1 MSFPIWKLPVISVL
15 IITTEALILQKHIWA
30 AKDKIRMW
38 CVGRRKVGK
47 HTFFKVFN
55 IINI

>member
-47 HTFFKVFN
+47 THLF
-55 IINI
+55 